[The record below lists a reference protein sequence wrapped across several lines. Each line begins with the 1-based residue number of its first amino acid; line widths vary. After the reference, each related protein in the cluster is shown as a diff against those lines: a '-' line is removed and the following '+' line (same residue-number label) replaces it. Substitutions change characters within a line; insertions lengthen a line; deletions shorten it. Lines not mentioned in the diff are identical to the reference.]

1 MKGIILAGGT
11 GSRLY
16 PLTKITNKALLPVGK
31 FPMIYHILNVLISS
45 NIKDVM
51 IITSPEHVDHIVNY
65 LGSGKD
71 FDCEITYKIQDKPLG
86 IAHALYMCKDF
97 CGKDKSVTILGD
109 NIFENLNDVVPE
121 IKKFQNSKENY
132 HLFIKQT
139 HHPERFGVPEIVDGV
154 IVDVVEKPKNPP
166 SNYAVTGLYLYDHHV
181 FDIIKNLTPSKR
193 GEYEIT
199 DVVKQYINNFEGNY
213 TIIENGW
220 TDAGTFESYEEANNM
235 MRTSKEK

>member
-154 IVDVVEKPKNPP
+154 IVDVVEKPKNPSTISGTP
-166 SNYAVTGLYLYDHHV
+166 
-181 FDIIKNLTPSKR
+181 NLSGWCVCFMKR
-193 GEYEIT
+193 
-199 DVVKQYINNFEGNY
+199 
-213 TIIENGW
+213 
-220 TDAGTFESYEEANNM
+220 
-235 MRTSKEK
+235 

>member
-199 DVVKQYINNFEGNY
+199 DVAKQYINNFEGNY

>member
-65 LGSGKD
+65 FGSGKD

>member
-199 DVVKQYINNFEGNY
+199 DVSNYYIKNFEGGY

>member
-1 MKGIILAGGT
+1 
-11 GSRLY
+11 
-16 PLTKITNKALLPVGK
+16 
-31 FPMIYHILNVLISS
+31 MIYHILNVLISS

-139 HHPERFGVPEIVDGV
+139 HHPERFGVPEIVD
-154 IVDVVEKPKNPP
+154 VVEKPKNPP

-199 DVVKQYINNFEGNY
+199 DVSNYYIKNFEGGY